1 MNNSTDRLVVP
12 GNTTIASAPF
22 ILEVIKDAVLL
33 VDKEKFLFANRAF
46 EEMFDFS
53 WCVIAPQSTT
63 TVILSAERARFFQLV
78 TRLID
83 GKPAFN
89 EALVDCMHQ
98 FTGPFLSKVTFHSF
112 IDTLDNKHKCVCIFS
127 DPLFYKKLLEKTATL
142 ICLLEYFP
150 EEQVHMCYVKFLNKK
165 NNLAD

>member
-1 MNNSTDRLVVP
+1 MDKSADPLVLPSNLTIST
-12 GNTTIASAPF
+12 PF
-22 ILEVIKDAVLL
+22 ILEVIKAAVLL

-53 WCVIAPQSTT
+53 WCAIAPQTSTT
-63 TVILSAERARFFQLV
+63 FILSAERARFFQLV
-78 TRLID
+78 SRLID
-83 GKPAFN
+83 GELVFN

-98 FTGPFLSKVTFHSF
+98 FTGPFLSKVTFHPF
-112 IDTLDNKHKCVCIFS
+112 IDTLDSKHKCVCIFS

-150 EEQVHMCYVKFLNKK
+150 EDQVHIFTLEGK
-165 NNLAD
+165 NYKHNRD